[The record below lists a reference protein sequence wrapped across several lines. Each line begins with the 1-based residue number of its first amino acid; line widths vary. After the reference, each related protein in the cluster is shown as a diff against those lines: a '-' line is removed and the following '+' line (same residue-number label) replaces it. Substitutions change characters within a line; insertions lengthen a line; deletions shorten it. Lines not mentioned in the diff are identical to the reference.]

1 MARIVPRSE
10 APGVDF
16 CGTFGVDPK
25 TMIIRSDLNCY
36 MSVSDVRTGKNATLH
51 PLHPSCCGGDH
62 YFTSYSA
69 GRRLYGLVGGI
80 VETHFIIKGD
90 QFREVRDLTTDE
102 NSRTGVLHEKCR
114 GGDFYIG
121 TGRSTSSA
129 ARLLSNQA
137 AAAVS
142 AFIIIFTDKRMLR
155 VVSNLETGK
164 IDPQL
169 GLQDE
174 YPLKEG
180 MLGGLYY
187 WSTGI
192 RHTETKEIISTFY
205 VVKPVDKW
213 GLEYYCTDSLT
224 QGSRR
229 TASFHPSI
237 TNFLPGGLGIT
248 KGFTNGDWILIKSF
262 MNSSSSTVEGM
273 KYEVEVTIGHNR
285 KNLSSIEHNWS
296 VSASVS
302 SEVSAGFTIESIFN
316 AAVKYQFSLSVSY
329 GGKSIQTTEEE
340 WKEEVTTRETYDIG
354 KFPPGRTVYIWQ
366 YKIGLGNTN
375 ILGSKHWAVTDTPA
389 PPPTD
394 PLLALH
400 K

>member
-16 CGTFGVDPK
+16 CGTCGDNPK

-36 MSVSDVRTGKNATLH
+36 MSVSDVQTGKNATLH

-62 YFTSYSA
+62 YFTSSR
-69 GRRLYGLVGGI
+69 GMI
-80 VETHFIIKGD
+80 ETHFIIKGD
-90 QFREVRDLTTDE
+90 EFRVVQDLTTDE

-121 TGRSTSSA
+121 TVKSEVQTDGVGWVPKIFAFSRP
-129 ARLLSNQA
+129 
-137 AAAVS
+137 

-155 VVSNLETGK
+155 VVSDLETGK
-164 IDPQL
+164 IDQKL

-187 WSTGI
+187 WGTTT
-192 RHTETKEIISTFY
+192 RHTQTRERINTFY

-213 GLEYYCTDSLT
+213 GLEYYYTNSLT
-224 QGSRR
+224 GGSER

-248 KGFTNGDWILIKSF
+248 KGITNGDWILIKSF

-273 KYEVEVTIGHNR
+273 KYEVEVTIGHN
-285 KNLSSIEHNWS
+285 KKALSSIEHNWS

-316 AAVKYQFSLSVSY
+316 ATMKVQFSLSGSY

-375 ILGSKHWAVTDTPA
+375 IVRSKHWAVTDTPA
-389 PPPTD
+389 PPSTD
-394 PLLALH
+394 PLLALY

>member
-16 CGTFGVDPK
+16 CGTYGDNPK

-36 MSVSDVRTGKNATLH
+36 MSVSDVQTGKNATLH

-62 YFTSYSA
+62 YFTSSR
-69 GRRLYGLVGGI
+69 GFFGNI
-80 VETHFIIKGD
+80 KTHFIIIKGD
-90 QFREVRDLTTDE
+90 HFREVQDLTTDA

-121 TGRSTSSA
+121 TVMLDLFPRH
-129 ARLLSNQA
+129 
-137 AAAVS
+137 V
-142 AFIIIFTDKRMLR
+142 FIIIFTDKRMLR
-155 VVSNLETGK
+155 VVGDLERGK
-164 IDPQL
+164 IDRKF

-187 WSTGI
+187 WGTAR
-192 RHTETKEIISTFY
+192 RHTETREMISTFY

-224 QGSRR
+224 EGSER

-248 KGFTNGDWILIKSF
+248 KGITNGDWILIKSF

-273 KYEVEVTIGHNR
+273 KYEVEVTIGHN
-285 KNLSSIEHNWS
+285 KKALSSIEHNWS

-316 AAVKYQFSLSVSY
+316 AAMKVQFSLSGSY

-375 ILGSKHWAVTDTPA
+375 IVRSKHWAVTDTPA
-389 PPPTD
+389 PPPID
-394 PLLALH
+394 PLLALY